1 MSDHELLRAVAEAAV
16 ALDDAKDRIHHLNEA
31 LLTAQE
37 RIVELEKLCEQ
48 QRKWINQTK
57 EMLRQDKYKRL
68 SEHRRSM

>member
-1 MSDHELLRAVAEAAV
+1 MSDQELLRAVAEAAV
-16 ALDDAKDRIHHLNEA
+16 ALDDAKTRIHHLNEA

-57 EMLRQDKYKRL
+57 EMLRQDKYRRL

>member
-16 ALDDAKDRIHHLNEA
+16 ALDDAKTRIHHLNEA

-57 EMLRQDKYKRL
+57 EIMRQDKYKRL

>member
-16 ALDDAKDRIHHLNEA
+16 ALDDAKTRIHHLNEA

-37 RIVELEKLCEQ
+37 RILELEKLCEQ

-57 EMLRQDKYKRL
+57 EIMRQDKYKRL